1 MVVRMRS
8 TKGRR
13 DQRRA
18 HHKLCAQALSPCPEC
33 KALKMM
39 HTACANCGKYRGRT
53 VVNVVEKSKKQKA
66 K

>member
-18 HHKLCAQALSPCPEC
+18 HHKIGALALSPCPEC
-33 KALKMM
+33 KAPNPP
-39 HTACANCGKYRGRT
+39 HTACANCGKYQGRE
-53 VVNVVEKSKKQKA
+53 VVKIVVKKIKKQK
-66 K
+66 

>member
-1 MVVRMRS
+1 MRS

-13 DQRRA
+13 DHRRA
-18 HHKLCAQALSPCPEC
+18 HHKLGVLALSACPEC
-33 KALKMM
+33 KALNTQ